1 MPLPKSYRRHHRLFH
16 RAPQPGLDA
25 SIRKEIME
33 YTMNLL
39 QHLEPNERLL
49 TLCMECL
56 SITSRREIVESL
68 FSEKEKK
75 NRNEFGP
82 NYYEDALGSLHN
94 PSDLAST
101 IMRIVLSAVQKKKWD
116 TVRYKIFML
125 IKKEYETIAQYKHE
139 LDERLSKLA
148 AFFSLTDI
156 DCTIMKLWA
165 IAISIPNSPLK
176 ELLTEVNYSELQK
189 RIAIATG
196 LPLAAVRMSLSKK
209 GLLYTSRIIESINP
223 DGYEHIV
230 LSDEIIEFL
239 NDVASEDL
247 LEKYVKLD
255 TEPTIP
261 LQDFSVSD
269 DDTSIVTSLLKS
281 KQPCN
286 ILLYGFPGTGKT
298 QFARSIATHSGRK
311 VFMLVYSSGRESTR
325 HESIS
330 SRLMAVTIAMKIAEK
345 NDAILIIDEADE
357 LLNTQSF
364 FPLFSFDSGNKGRIN
379 DLLDTSNA
387 QCIWITNSIYGI
399 SSSTLR
405 RFNYS
410 ITFKHFTSAQRI
422 VLWQRILKHSEL
434 EKYFTSEIIHEL
446 SHKYAV
452 NAAGIASSIKAV
464 ETMFTHKTI
473 SEDKIVPV
481 IEKLLQRHLKL
492 SGNMNI
498 EKLNPLTPQY
508 DLTFCNTDTN
518 LDGVV
523 KAVRRYYSG
532 QCNVTNISI
541 LLWGPSGT
549 GKTEFVKYL
558 AKEVGKELII
568 KRASDLIDKYVGE
581 TEKLMRQAFEEAHEK
596 NALLFIDEADTF
608 FASREHAQRSWEIS
622 FVNEMLV
629 QMENFTGVFICST
642 NMLELLD
649 SAVMRRFSF
658 KIKFNPVKADM
669 RVKMYE
675 RYFVGDSNQL
685 SLPQKKR
692 IAGLEGLTPG
702 HVKAVHQK
710 IVMMDELNNHDVI
723 IDALEKEVQYMMK
736 NKNSKTGFS
745 I

>member
-1 MPLPKSYRRHHRLFH
+1 MALTKSKRSRHKIFIGES
-16 RAPQPGLDA
+16 QPILDTA
-25 SIRKEIME
+25 TRKEIMG
-33 YTMNLL
+33 YTVNLV
-39 QHLEPNERLL
+39 QHLEPSERLL

-56 SITSRREIVESL
+56 TIKSRKEIIESI
-68 FSEKEKK
+68 FSEKIKK
-75 NRNEFGP
+75 SRDEFLP
-82 NYYEDALGSLHN
+82 SHYADALECLHN
-94 PSDLAST
+94 PSDLGST
-101 IMRIVLSAVQKKKWD
+101 LLRIVWD
-116 TVRYKIFML
+116 FVEKRRWTTIRNKIFTL
-125 IKKEYETIAQYKHE
+125 IKKEYATIAQPKSE
-139 LDERLSKLA
+139 LDERLVKLA
-148 AFFSLTDI
+148 EFFSLTDV
-156 DCTIMKLWA
+156 DCAIIKLWA
-165 IAISIPNSPLK
+165 IAISTPNSPLK
-176 ELLTEVNYSELQK
+176 ELLSEVNYSELQK

-196 LPLAAVRMSLSKK
+196 LPLPAVRMSLSKK
-209 GLLYTSRIIESINP
+209 GLLYTTRIIESINP
-223 DGYEHIV
+223 DGYEYII

-239 NDVASEDL
+239 NDISSEDL
-247 LEKYVKLD
+247 LGKYVKMD
-255 TEPTIP
+255 KDETIP
-261 LQDFSVSD
+261 LQEFTFSED
-269 DDTSIVTSLLKS
+269 DKSIVASLLQS
-281 KQPCN
+281 RQACN
-286 ILLYGFPGTGKT
+286 ILLYGAPGTGKT
-298 QFARSIATHSGRK
+298 QFARSIAAHSGRK
-311 VFMLVYSSGRESTR
+311 VFVLAYRNERESSR

-330 SRLMAVTIAMKIAEK
+330 SRLMAITIAMKIAEK

-364 FPLFSFDSGNKGRIN
+364 FSLFSFDSGDKGRIN
-379 DLLDTSNA
+379 DLLDTSAA
-387 QCIWITNSIYGI
+387 QCIWITNSIYGM

-405 RFNYS
+405 RFNYN
-410 ITFKHFTSAQRI
+410 INFKDFTSTQRI
-422 VLWQRILKHSEL
+422 VLWQRILKQSVL

-452 NAAGIASSIKAV
+452 NAAGIAISIKTV
-464 ETMFTHKTI
+464 ETMLAQKSI
-473 SEDKIVPV
+473 SEDMIVPV
-481 IEKLLQRHLKL
+481 MKKLLQRHRDI
-492 SGNMNI
+492 SGNINN

-508 DLTFCNTDTN
+508 DLTFCNSDTN

-523 KAVRRYYSG
+523 KAVKRYYSG
-532 QCNVTNISI
+532 EYNITNISI

-558 AKEVGKELII
+558 AKEAGKELII

-608 FASREHAQRSWEIS
+608 FASRERSQHSWEIS
-622 FVNEMLV
+622 FINEMLV

-675 RYFVGDSNQL
+675 RYFVGNSNQL

-692 IAGLEGLTPG
+692 IAALEGLTPG
-702 HVKAVHQK
+702 HVKAVYQK
-710 IVMMDELNNHDVI
+710 IMMMDELNNHDAI

-736 NKNSKTGFS
+736 NKNSKTGFA